1 MIKIFKKKQLSII
14 TALCIAGV
22 LAGCGKKI
30 DYSLPADPIAFNT
43 DTYVSPS
50 DSEDTFRSIE
60 YNGRIY
66 IPFGTQKGNIT
77 ADDLGECLGYVVQDG
92 EKLEDSRI
100 FLLAGDPDA
109 NFLGEFSTQ
118 NFMNPPMFLRA
129 IDTLGED
136 ITIPSFVEDLGYD
149 YWKGIK
155 PVEDEVLEDTD
166 SEDEDAVSDEESEE
180 EIETSPF
187 VLWEYEGYVDECE
200 EYTWVSEFDK
210 CDYDNDGVIDRV
222 KRAWYGDKEKA
233 TYTIEF
239 GNGDIL
245 VSPATWE
252 TSFPHIQSGD
262 LDADGVNEI
271 LITFTYDT
279 STDPNLFGEMWLFD
293 KDGTTGEYC
302 EVNLPLEEEYD
313 IGGKGLEIRYDAPDE
328 ENIVHYE
335 IPEYDF
341 EAEAGLSHDYIT
353 FWWTQEAVTEF
364 RVVYQAEIV
373 EEETTVIRCY
383 LTPFPR
389 EGYVLTFDITYNN
402 GKYEIGEIEE
412 GTFY

>member
-1 MIKIFKKKQLSII
+1 MKKIFKKKQLSII

-100 FLLAGDPDA
+100 FLLAGDHDA

-149 YWKGIK
+149 YWKGTK
-155 PVEDEVLEDTD
+155 PMEEEVLEDTD

-187 VLWEYEGYVDECE
+187 ALWEFEGYVDECFD
-200 EYTWVSEFDK
+200 YTWVAEFFD
-210 CDYDNDGVIDRV
+210 CDYDDDGRNDRINRV
-222 KRAWYGDKEKA
+222 WYRDEEKA
-233 TYTIEF
+233 VYTIEF
-239 GNGDIL
+239 GNGDKL
-245 VSPATWE
+245 VVPESWE
-252 TSFPHIQSGD
+252 TAFPHVQAGD
-262 LDADGVNEI
+262 LDGDGANEI
-271 LITFTYDT
+271 LVTLTYDT
-279 STDPNLFGEMWLFD
+279 GTDPNSFAEMWLFD
-293 KDGTTGEYC
+293 KDEAAGEYN
-302 EVNLPLEEEYD
+302 EVKLPLDEFE
-313 IGGKGLEIRYDAPDE
+313 GGSKGFEILYDAPDD

-335 IPEYDF
+335 IPGYGF
-341 EAEAGLSHDYIT
+341 SAEAGLSHDYIT
-353 FWWTQEAVTEF
+353 FWWTEEAATEV
-364 RVVYQAEIV
+364 RVVYNAEIV
-373 EEETTVIRCY
+373 DGEETVIRCY